1 MDVPLVPLTNEVIE
15 RPCVPT
21 QRTRDVAGRN
31 EVFDIKEIVRQI
43 NARTPA
49 GLKICEAFKAAFVDD
64 EILEARERKG
74 NRGIHYDFEVRVAS
88 DPTNWHGVEHKGSQ
102 KVAPIP
108 DDQTPWAA
116 GVQFHNGGCEKY
128 SIAKLYAQA
137 WYATHIGSGTL
148 KAEFGVEAA
157 IPTFDEWFAGDA
169 KCQGDPKTPFGKELK
184 RKVKERCG
192 KEGLLEKRAA
202 AHAAFVPTAADM
214 ETFKAESLAILNV
227 CLEQKKYWLTIQGP
241 LTAEFH
247 CKWYP
252 KFTIASIT
260 AIRIRV
266 EKDIWFDF
274 ECEGCRFSSILRWG
288 KGAGFSNLRI
298 DAR

>member
-1 MDVPLVPLTNEVIE
+1 MDVPRNEVIE
-15 RPCVPT
+15 QICEA
-21 QRTRDVAGRN
+21 TRDRNTAGKN
-31 EVFDIKEIVRQI
+31 EILDIKEIVKQI
-43 NARTPA
+43 NARSVA
-49 GLKICEAFKAAFVDD
+49 GLKICDAFKVAFADN

-74 NRGIHYDFEVRVAS
+74 NRGIHYDFEIRVAS

-102 KVAPIP
+102 KPIP
-108 DDQTPWAA
+108 ISENQTPWAA

-148 KAEFGVEAA
+148 KAEFGVEAV

-169 KCQGDPKTPFGKELK
+169 KCQGDPKTAFGVELK
-184 RKVKERCG
+184 QKVKERCG
-192 KEGLLEKRAA
+192 KAGLLGKRAA
-202 AHAAFVPTAADM
+202 AHAAFSPTITDM
-214 ETFKAESLAILNV
+214 EIFKAESLEILNGV
-227 CLEQKKYWLTIQGP
+227 LEQKKYWLTIQGP

-252 KFTIASIT
+252 KFLITSISNIH
-260 AIRIRV
+260 IRI